1 MGSYSPYLGI
11 PFPVSPPHMETNSVG
26 TRHFWRISVRN
37 VCNTVMIEPFVSWKL
52 WGAYLLHFYAT
63 DKYFPDLSV
72 SIGSKKMISYLLA
85 VL

>member
-1 MGSYSPYLGI
+1 
-11 PFPVSPPHMETNSVG
+11 
-26 TRHFWRISVRN
+26 VRN

-72 SIGSKKMISYLLA
+72 SIGYKKMISYFLA